1 MEGLTEQRQDR
12 RKTGQEEKGA
22 ETEDPEEFMLIETR
36 GFLHPNTKIL
46 YLQSNPKFLV

>member
-22 ETEDPEEFMLIETR
+22 ETEAPEEVNAYLDE
-36 GFLHPNTKIL
+36 GFFA
-46 YLQSNPKFLV
+46 PKHQNCLCAK